1 MMLCSAFMTSG
12 LGEFSGVQESMYSMH
27 VFRRSSMPR
36 SETTLSLICVREELR
51 THLVVDGD
59 NGRVADPAKN
69 VLHAR
74 LLDGQTL
81 DLHVQLLEHP
91 LALTTALEN
100 HKAIPHAPCR

>member
-1 MMLCSAFMTSG
+1 MMLCSSFMISG
-12 LGEFSGVQESMYSMH
+12 LGGFSSVQESMYSMH

-36 SETTLSLICVREELR
+36 SETTLSLICVGEERR
-51 THLVVDGD
+51 THLIVDRD

-74 LLDGQTL
+74 LLDGKSL
-81 DLHVQLLEHP
+81 DLHVQLLEHS

-100 HKAIPHAPCR
+100 YTAIPDAPCR